1 MTVDAETQRRALEDG
16 YRLLREIG
24 SGAVSTVYE
33 AEQLEPG
40 TTRARRTVALKVLR
54 PTIAPTS
61 SFAEPMVREA
71 RLLEELGHP
80 NVVRMFAAVRTGDRL
95 SLALELVSG
104 GTLAQRMQQDAPL
117 PTARAV
123 GIALAVARGLAYLH
137 GRGLVHRDVKPQN
150 ILLGSDGQVKL
161 ADLGIAELIP
171 DSPLAKLEDGS
182 PTKNR
187 AAGARREAVSFGTPA
202 YMAPEALL
210 AEGVAPVDPR
220 TDLFSLGVVLY
231 EMLSGARPFEAD
243 PSSPDTSV
251 LAGRPGRSR
260 GRRERAEPLA
270 RRAPETP
277 RSLQRIVM
285 RLVERRPED
294 RFTSADEVVRV
305 LERAEHDL
313 GRFELPLARHLARAT
328 RAQRV
333 ALAAGLAIALL
344 AVVFGLVRWRH
355 RASAA
360 SVVNATG
367 ELRVTA
373 HPWAEIW
380 IDGAKL
386 ETTPLARALP
396 LSAGA
401 HEVVLKNPY
410 FADER
415 RPVVIAGGATLPL
428 DVVMTKSLDPTAT
441 PAAATA
447 DADAG
452 ARP

>member
-1 MTVDAETQRRALEDG
+1 MSIDAETQRRALEDG
-16 YRLLREIG
+16 YKLLREIG

-40 TTRARRTVALKVLR
+40 TSRVRRTVALKVLR

-80 NVVRMFAAVRTGDRL
+80 NVVRMFAAVRAGDRL

-104 GTLAQRMQQDAPL
+104 GNLAQRMQLDARL
-117 PTARAV
+117 PTPRAV
-123 GIALAVARGLAYLH
+123 GIALAVARGLSYLH

-171 DSPLAKLEDGS
+171 DSPLAKLEDAS
-182 PTKNR
+182 PHKSR
-187 AAGARREAVSFGTPA
+187 ATAARREAVSFGTPA

-210 AEGVAPVDPR
+210 AEGVAPVDAR

-243 PSSPDTSV
+243 PSSPDTTV
-251 LAGRPGRSR
+251 LAGRGRTRS
-260 GRRERAEPLA
+260 RRERAEPLA
-270 RRAPETP
+270 RRAPQTP
-277 RSLQRIVM
+277 RALERIVM

-294 RFTSADEVVRV
+294 RFASADEVVRA

-313 GRFELPLARHLARAT
+313 DRFELPLARRLSRAT
-328 RAQRV
+328 RAQKG
-333 ALAAGLAIALL
+333 ALAAGLAIVLL
-344 AVVFGLVRWRH
+344 AATFGVVRWRH

-360 SVVNATG
+360 GVVNAAG
-367 ELRVTA
+367 QIRVTA

-396 LSAGA
+396 LSAGP

-415 RPVVIAGGATLPL
+415 RPVVIAAGATLPL
-428 DVVMTKSLDPTAT
+428 DVVMATSLDL
-441 PAAATA
+441 AA
-447 DADAG
+447 ADAG
-452 ARP
+452 AKP

>member
-1 MTVDAETQRRALEDG
+1 VSVDTETQRRALEDG

-40 TTRARRTVALKVLR
+40 TSRVRRKVALKVLR

-80 NVVRMFAAVRTGDRL
+80 NVVRMFAAVRAGDRL

-104 GTLAQRMQQDAPL
+104 GNLAQRMQQEARL

-123 GIALAVARGLAYLH
+123 GIALAVARGLSYLH

-171 DSPLAKLEDGS
+171 DSPLARLEDAS
-182 PTKNR
+182 PHKSR
-187 AAGARREAVSFGTPA
+187 ATAARREAVSFGTPA

-210 AEGVAPVDPR
+210 AEGVAPVDAR

-243 PSSPDTSV
+243 PSSPDTTV
-251 LAGRPGRSR
+251 LAGPRGRTRS
-260 GRRERAEPLA
+260 RRERAEPLA
-270 RRAPETP
+270 RRAPHTP
-277 RSLQRIVM
+277 RALERIVM
-285 RLVERRPED
+285 RLVARRPED
-294 RFTSADEVVRV
+294 RFASADEVVRA

-313 GRFELPLARHLARAT
+313 DRFELPLARQLSRAT
-328 RAQRV
+328 RGQKAV
-333 ALAAGLAIALL
+333 LATGLAVVLL
-344 AVVFGLVRWRH
+344 AVTFGVVRRRH

-360 SVVNATG
+360 GVVSSAG
-367 ELRVTA
+367 QIRVTA

-380 IDGAKL
+380 IDGTRV
-386 ETTPLARALP
+386 ETTPLARPLP
-396 LSAGA
+396 LSAGP

-415 RPVVIAGGATLPL
+415 RPVVIAAGATLPL
-428 DVVMTKSLDPTAT
+428 DVVMTTSLDP
-441 PAAATA
+441 AA
-447 DADAG
+447 ADAG
-452 ARP
+452 AKP